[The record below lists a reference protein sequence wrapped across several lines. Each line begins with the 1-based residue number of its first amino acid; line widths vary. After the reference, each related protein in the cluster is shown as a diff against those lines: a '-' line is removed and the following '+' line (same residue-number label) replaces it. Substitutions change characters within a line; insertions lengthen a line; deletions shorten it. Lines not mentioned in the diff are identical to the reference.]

1 MSGAGRLSHHLPQSP
16 AQSRESS
23 THISSRYPSGT
34 SIHLNSPLRYHLRIM
49 STDEQDQAILRIVR
63 QRSEL
68 RKRKALIENELRT
81 AGESLEEVSSS
92 IRHISGGVGDWLTR
106 ILGKIDAAPE

>member
-1 MSGAGRLSHHLPQSP
+1 
-16 AQSRESS
+16 
-23 THISSRYPSGT
+23 
-34 SIHLNSPLRYHLRIM
+34 M

-68 RKRKALIENELRT
+68 RKRKVLIENELRT

-92 IRHISGGVGDWLTR
+92 IRHISGGTGDWLTR
-106 ILGKIDAAPE
+106 ILGKIDAAPEICELTRIRAMVAELRDIHQTFVQLNSSAATLGID